1 MIYAR
6 NKIANLSLNEND
18 YYFRK
23 GHQSKRQLQRR
34 YENRE
39 SSFIENNTKIH
50 WIQINNTLPAVKKKQ
65 TEEEKTKNMEK
76 MLQELAEGD
85 GSDNETK
92 SSSADCEQE
101 QEQKENEW
109 ANSLIWRIDDFFFF
123 NFEYSVHFTN
133 IFWQVEFQPIFDR
146 LITQNFALKW
156 SFSWFIS
163 NFWWVCFCQFSIFY
177 TRWKLW

>member
-1 MIYAR
+1 MQ
-6 NKIANLSLNEND
+6 KKQIANLSLNEND

-39 SSFIENNTKIH
+39 SSFIENNMKIN
-50 WIQINNTLPAVKKKQ
+50 WIQMNNTLPAAKKKR
-65 TEEEKTKNMEK
+65 TEREKTEDMEK
-76 MLQELAEGD
+76 MLQKLAESG
-85 GSDNETK
+85 GNEVEMK
-92 SSSADCEQE
+92 DSSSDCEQE

-133 IFWQVEFQPIFDR
+133 IFWQVEFQPMFDH
-146 LITQNFALKW
+146 LITRNFALKR
-156 SFSWFIS
+156 SFSLFIS
-163 NFWWVCFCQFSIFY
+163 NLMNMFLPICNILHWWKWC
-177 TRWKLW
+177 